1 MKKLLGALAL
11 LMSLVAPAAQ
21 AAESSVPLETAPY
34 RLNDLAAL
42 QNGARIFVN
51 HCLNCHSAN
60 SVRYSDLHQI
70 GLSDDQI
77 ANNLLFTGA
86 TVNDMMNIP
95 MSPEDAKAWFG
106 TAPPDLSVIARAKSV
121 NAGPPGG
128 DYIYTYMRSFY
139 RDASKLTGWDNLL
152 FPSVAMPHVMWELEG
167 PRELIKTTTR
177 QTADGSWE
185 RLVTTYDK
193 DGYASTKTEPAT
205 GVVAH
210 GGTTYAFKPLDPAQA
225 RAFDNQM
232 ADLAAFM
239 TWMGEPVQVDRK
251 RIGMW
256 VLFYLA
262 LFLLIAWRLNA
273 VYWRDVK

>member
-11 LMSLVAPAAQ
+11 LMSLAAPGAHAAS
-21 AAESSVPLETAPY
+21 AGVPLESAPY

-42 QNGARIFVN
+42 QNGAKIFVN
-51 HCLNCHSAN
+51 YCLNCHSAN
-60 SVRYSDLHQI
+60 SVRYSDLRQI
-70 GLSDDQI
+70 GLSDEQI
-77 ANNLLFTGA
+77 ANNLLFSGE
-86 TVNDMMNIP
+86 TVNDMMRIA
-95 MSPEDAKAWFG
+95 MSPRDAKAWFG

-152 FPSVAMPHVMWELEG
+152 YPSVAMPHVMWEQQG
-167 PRELIKTTTR
+167 PRELSKTHTH
-177 QTADGSWE
+177 QAADGSWQ
-185 RLVTTYDK
+185 RTVTTYDAN
-193 DGYASTKTEPAT
+193 GYATTQTAPAT
-205 GVVAH
+205 GVVGH
-210 GGTTYAFKPLDPAQA
+210 GGTEVAFKALDPAKA
-225 RAFDNQM
+225 RAYDSQM

-239 TWMGEPVQVDRK
+239 TWMGEPVQQDRK

-256 VLFYLA
+256 VLFYLG

>member
-11 LMSLVAPAAQ
+11 LMSMLAPAVH
-21 AAESSVPLETAPY
+21 AAEGGVPLERAPY

-42 QNGARIFVN
+42 QNGAKIFVN
-51 HCLNCHSAN
+51 YCLNCHSAT
-60 SVRYSDLHQI
+60 SVRYSDLRQI
-70 GLSDDQI
+70 GLSDEQI
-77 ANNLLFTGA
+77 TSNLLFSGT
-86 TVNDMMNIP
+86 TVNDMMRIA
-95 MSPEDAKAWFG
+95 MSPRDAKAWFG

-152 FPSVAMPHVMWELEG
+152 YPSVAMPHVMWEQQG
-167 PRELIKTTTR
+167 ARELTKTLTHR
-177 QTADGSWE
+177 TADGSWE
-185 RLVTTYDK
+185 RVITTYDK
-193 DGYASTKTEPAT
+193 DGYVTTQKAPAT

-210 GGTTYAFKPLDPAQA
+210 GGTEVAFKALDPAKA
-225 RAFDNQM
+225 RAFDSQM

-239 TWMGEPVQVDRK
+239 TWMGEPVQQDRK

-256 VLFYLA
+256 VLFYLG